1 MERAA
6 AQIADSN
13 PVAAEAFLRA
23 ALTAAARIA
32 FRPNLGS
39 IRPYIPRRYR
49 FWPLTRYRYLLVYDT
64 TTKPVQILRV
74 IHMRRELPRLLS
86 DLPP

>member
-49 FWPLTRYRYLLVYDT
+49 FWPLTRYSVPASLRYDDET
-64 TTKPVQILRV
+64 GPNSTRDP
-74 IHMRRELPRLLS
+74 HEA
-86 DLPP
+86 